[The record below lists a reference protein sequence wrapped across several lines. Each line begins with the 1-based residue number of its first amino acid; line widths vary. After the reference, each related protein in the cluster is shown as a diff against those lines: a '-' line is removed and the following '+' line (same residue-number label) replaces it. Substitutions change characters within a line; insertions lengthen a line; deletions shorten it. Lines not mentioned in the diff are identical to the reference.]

1 MSISRIAEIF
11 FCKSLLKGF
20 SLLSNSMDRMYLS
33 NTTLRSLHRISLR
46 HKSNNDTSDKK
57 KRNPC
62 DEYKTVLE
70 KRSADKK
77 HREDIIRRRKETK
90 LLKTYEK
97 TCINDELKTWM
108 KQFKRLT
115 KNDDSVMKDLMIC
128 VTKGIKL
135 ACRKLAKR
143 KLRLEKDHEEHCKML
158 ANSAIIKQLLR
169 QCETI
174 KQFHKIQENT
184 SSMSESQKHSG
195 QNIKLKTPLK
205 SHAKKRTYKRAKNTY
220 NGPKEKP
227 KLSYASTIKG
237 NKSNK
242 KNLYMLNLER
252 CIENEWKN
260 VCKIK
265 NTLSATEQEKL
276 VSAYDCLAARFRKI
290 CKRKLL
296 EQMCRESRST
306 PKSKQKDKKEEGS
319 TLDHDINKQQKILKE
334 VIEEAHLE
342 EKAFVKQE
350 MDKIKMQCLKKVYE
364 KQTPKQKENC
374 NGKQKEEEKL
384 KPMKNAYRKEQP
396 NALKDI
402 PQNTITDNLIK
413 TRQDE
418 TLTNNLKKRSL
429 RRNPQASNSFN
440 KKQKTLNVMKKRE
453 NNDFHYK
460 CYAKKNKE
468 KEEALRKKCEV
479 KILNKKRAD
488 EALRKKCEE
497 EALQKKSEEE
507 ALKMKCAGEALRK
520 KCEEIL
526 KKNYAE
532 EVLRKKCKEEALKKK
547 CAEEALRK
555 KCEEEALKKKCNKEA
570 LRKKCKEKD
579 LKKKCAEEALRKKCE
594 EKTLR
599 KKCAEEALR
608 KKCEEKALR
617 KKCAEDALRKKC
629 EEKALRK
636 KCAEDALRKKCKE
649 NALKKKC
656 AEDALRKKCEEKAL
670 RKKCAEEALQRKRK
684 EDALKN
690 EAIKRATQNKC
701 KIQVEKRKEDIIKK
715 RIQQENMIKEKT
727 LQNMSKRNER
737 MKKWENLKRK
747 KENDEKM
754 LKEMCEKKK
763 QAEALK
769 REAKKRAV
777 QQTCEAQIEKRKED
791 TIKKRLQ
798 QEKIR
803 KEKALQNMCERKERI
818 KKWKDQGKNKKMEE
832 KKLRKMC
839 YEQELRKECENQ
851 QKREEEKRI
860 RLELEKA
867 LQKKT
872 QKFCSC
878 LYKTLRAQD
887 IQQGSKVS
895 IIGSGAVGMSSAITL
910 LLKGVTNNILL
921 YDTRKDLCDAE
932 RLDLLHGSLFLNN
945 LRIEKA
951 KCIECTKNSK
961 VVVVTAGP
969 RQKPKESR
977 LEITN
982 KATNIIKQV
991 MPELVKHSPHAVFI
1005 IVADPADAM
1014 TWLARK
1020 VTDLPYER
1028 CFSPGCYLDS
1038 ARFRMFIAQILRVS
1052 TNSVQGYI
1060 IGEQGDSCVPLW
1072 STVTVGG
1079 TPLVSILPDMGT
1091 DTDPMLWSNVH
1102 KDVVD
1107 SSNTV
1112 IRGKGYTNWAIGLAV
1127 ADIISAI
1134 FKDCNRIIPLS
1145 TNAKGMCD
1153 IQDEVFLSL
1162 PCIVNKWGL
1171 GGVIYPQLSQW
1182 EHDKLMKSVEKLLK
1196 TQRDVKL

>member
-11 FCKSLLKGF
+11 FRKSLLKGF

-33 NTTLRSLHRISLR
+33 NTTLRSIHRISLR

-57 KRNPC
+57 KRNSC

-70 KRSADKK
+70 KRSSNKK
-77 HREDIIRRRKETK
+77 HREDIIRRRKEKK

-143 KLRLEKDHEEHCKML
+143 KLRLEKDREEHCKLL

-184 SSMSESQKHSG
+184 SSMSGSQKNSG

-205 SHAKKRTYKRAKNTY
+205 SQAKKHTYKRGKNTY
-220 NGPKEKP
+220 KGLKENP
-227 KLSYASTIKG
+227 NLNAVSTNKG

-265 NTLSATEQEKL
+265 NTLSTTQQEKL

-290 CKRKLL
+290 CKRKVL

-306 PKSKQKDKKEEGS
+306 PKTKQKDKKEEGS
-319 TLDHDINKQQKILKE
+319 TLDHDINKQRKILKE
-334 VIEEAHLE
+334 VIEEAHLK

-350 MDKIKMQCLKKVYE
+350 IDKIKMQCLKKVYE
-364 KQTPKQKENC
+364 EQTPKQKENC
-374 NGKQKEEEKL
+374 KGKQKEEEKL
-384 KPMKNAYRKEQP
+384 KPMKNAYRKEQL

-402 PQNTITDNLIK
+402 PQTKITDNLIK

-418 TLTNNLKKRSL
+418 TLINNLKKKSL
-429 RRNPQASNSFN
+429 RRNSQASFSFN
-440 KKQKTLNVMKKRE
+440 KKQKTLNAMKKRE

-460 CYAKKNKE
+460 CYEKKNKE
-468 KEEALRKKCEV
+468 KEEALRKKCE
-479 KILNKKRAD
+479 
-488 EALRKKCEE
+488 E
-497 EALQKKSEEE
+497 EAHQKKSEEE
-507 ALKMKCAGEALRK
+507 ALTIKYAGEALRN

-532 EVLRKKCKEEALKKK
+532 EALRKKCKEEALKKK
-547 CAEEALRK
+547 CAEEALQK
-555 KCEEEALKKKCNKEA
+555 KCEEEALKKKC
-570 LRKKCKEKD
+570 KK
-579 LKKKCAEEALRKKCE
+579 
-594 EKTLR
+594 
-599 KKCAEEALR
+599 EALR

-617 KKCAEDALRKKC
+617 KKCKKEALRKKC
-629 EEKALRK
+629 EEK
-636 KCAEDALRKKCKE
+636 
-649 NALKKKC
+649 ALKKKC

-670 RKKCAEEALQRKRK
+670 RKRCAEEALRKKCEEKALRKRCAEEALRKKCEEKALRKKCAEEALRKKCKEEALRKKCSEDELQRKRK

-747 KENDEKM
+747 KENDEKIM
-754 LKEMCEKKK
+754 KEMCEKKK

-769 REAKKRAV
+769 KEAEKRAV
-777 QQTCEAQIEKRKED
+777 QKTCKAQIEKRKED

-798 QEKIR
+798 LEKIR
-803 KEKALQNMCERKERI
+803 KEKAFQNMCERKDRL
-818 KKWKDQGKNKKMEE
+818 KKWKDQGKHKKMEE

-839 YEQELRKECENQ
+839 YEQELKKECENQ

-860 RLELEKA
+860 RLQLEKA

-872 QKFCSC
+872 KKFCSC
-878 LYKTLRAQD
+878 LYKTLGAQD

-982 KATNIIKQV
+982 KATDIIKKV
-991 MPELVKHSPHAVFI
+991 MPELVKHSPRAVFI

-1196 TQRDVKL
+1196 TQREVKL